1 MPPQEPTVWKRGSTV
16 EVAAG
21 IAILHSG
28 GWSYRLCRADT
39 ELTEECFQQRPLPFV
54 GVQHLQYPNGTR
66 QLIPS
71 KYAYANGSVAAL
83 TADGQLPTGATWALN
98 PIPRINWGSSRNPAG
113 SGSCGS
119 VPRDAN
125 CTQFPPPCAEG
136 IWNETGRPL
145 PWYRIEKDALADD
158 VEGYCSGDWTD
169 GRIVDRVL
177 VPPSLPKGDYVLG
190 WRWDC
195 EETTQVWQNCAD
207 VRIV

>member
-1 MPPQEPTVWKRGSTV
+1 MSW
-16 EVAAG
+16 G
-21 IAILHSG
+21 IRYNHG
-28 GWSYRLCRADT
+28 GGYQYRLCPAG
-39 ELTEECFQQRPLPFV
+39 EPLTEACFQKLPLEFDR
-54 GVQHLQYPNGTR
+54 GAQQLQWNNGTR
-66 QLIPS
+66 LSIPGTWVDQGT
-71 KYAYANGSVAAL
+71 NPPGS
-83 TADGQLPTGATWALN
+83 TWSMN

-136 IWNETGRPL
+136 FWNETGRPL
-145 PWYRIEKDALADD
+145 PWYHIEKDALADD